1 MEYANEQLLVR
12 DLIEDREFLNHASLS
27 GPFVRGKDID
37 GDEKKYLLVGSYTW
51 PVYEGHE
58 WEKDEVIEGKPE
70 WPVLEEE
77 EAEGIPPLEPVR
89 EPWQDEY
96 PDMEDYYPQ
105 SEAEGPGVHEDEE
118 RMEVHPGGE
127 LEPGQKEEQAQGSPE
142 EDKKPE
148 EVEQGEL
155 TEEEL
160 KAKNKPTKVVT
171 MMLCVPLGS
180 RGIGRDSGTLHPTST
195 AWTSSWTGSH

>member
-1 MEYANEQLLVR
+1 M
-12 DLIEDREFLNHASLS
+12 
-27 GPFVRGKDID
+27 
-37 GDEKKYLLVGSYTW
+37 
-51 PVYEGHE
+51 
-58 WEKDEVIEGKPE
+58 
-70 WPVLEEE
+70 
-77 EAEGIPPLEPVR
+77 
-89 EPWQDEY
+89 
-96 PDMEDYYPQ
+96 
-105 SEAEGPGVHEDEE
+105 
-118 RMEVHPGGE
+118 
-127 LEPGQKEEQAQGSPE
+127 
-142 EDKKPE
+142 KPE